1 MGWPFNASAN
11 LKPKKKE
18 LSERKMADVAHS
30 IDFRLSEKLCD
41 REYRQKFFLAECS
54 ANIAA
59 QLIALRKRRD
69 LKQGEVAN
77 LIGTRQPAISRY
89 EQADYQSRSFSVL
102 QKVAAAL
109 DARIRVLIEPSED
122 VLSEYDDEQV
132 DSPEAVVLKEIIRPR
147 PSTATEPEKKQSV
160 RLGNL
165 FPKNEMSAASYEQI
179 APSSEISKIGLF
191 ENSAAFQRFQPES
204 LTARF

>member
-1 MGWPFNASAN
+1 
-11 LKPKKKE
+11 
-18 LSERKMADVAHS
+18 MADVAHS
-30 IDFRLSEKLCD
+30 IDFRLPEKLRD

-54 ANIAA
+54 AEMAA

-77 LIGTRQPAISRY
+77 LIGTKQPAISRY
-89 EQADYQSRSFSVL
+89 EQADYQSRSFSIL
-102 QKVAAAL
+102 QKIADAL

-122 VLSEYDDEQV
+122 VLGEYDDEQV
-132 DSPEAVVLKEIIRPR
+132 DNPEAVALKEIIRPR
-147 PSTATEPEKKQSV
+147 PSSATEPEKKRLV
-160 RLGNL
+160 RLGSL
-165 FPKNEMSAASYEQI
+165 FPENDKSAASYEQV
-179 APSSEISKIGLF
+179 APSSEIPKIDFF

>member
-1 MGWPFNASAN
+1 
-11 LKPKKKE
+11 
-18 LSERKMADVAHS
+18 MADVAHS
-30 IDFRLSEKLCD
+30 IDLCLPEKLRD

-54 ANIAA
+54 AEMAA

-77 LIGTRQPAISRY
+77 LIGTQQPAISRY

-102 QKVAAAL
+102 QKIADAL

-122 VLSEYDDEQV
+122 VLSEYDEQV
-132 DSPEAVVLKEIIRPR
+132 DHPEALALKEIIRPR
-147 PSTATEPEKKQSV
+147 PSPATEPEKRQAV

-179 APSSEISKIGLF
+179 ASPSEISKIGLF